1 MSWSVLFSYVV
12 PYALGMIA
20 SLVLARYAWRRRSLR
35 GAEYFAL
42 YMLAAVEW
50 SACALLGLFTTN
62 TIFTHAWEFIG
73 SIGMALMPIAWIAFT
88 LKYTGREKWLTLLT
102 WVLVSAEPVSAILLR
117 ITVYLYTFIVN
128 MLNLEA
134 VKPIIEY
141 LNRIN
146 TTLQTAHFIYLMI
159 LLLIGAL
166 FIIQTLIR
174 APRMYQG
181 QFISLLIGALLPWV
195 FGFIDAFDLLPF
207 GDFNLIPIAFA
218 VGGVIAA
225 WGIFRYQVF
234 DILPIALDTV
244 VDNISD
250 GVVVLDMLYRIV
262 DMNPA
267 AQRMLN
273 LDLCNVAGIPITQ
286 ALSNWLDLPG
296 YLKQESSQTL
306 EFALDRSRDC
316 EVHLSPLRDQQ
327 KVIFGR
333 LLLLHDITERKQAE
347 VAMLQAKELAEESAR
362 AAEAANQAKSVFLA
376 NMSHELRTPLNAIL
390 GFSELMYRDATLTAD
405 QRENLE
411 TINRSGQHLLT
422 LINDVLEMSKIEAGR
437 TTLYEQSFDLHRL
450 LAALESM
457 FHLRATN
464 KDLQLIFD
472 CMPDVPQYIHGDESK
487 LRQVL
492 INLLSN
498 AIKFTDEGGVT
509 LRVKAERES
518 ESTPAESAPAEGNP
532 GADRRCRLVF
542 DVEDT
547 GVGISPEERSR
558 LFDPFVQTASG
569 QKSQEGT
576 GLGLPISLEFI
587 KLMGGS
593 ITVDSEPGR
602 GSTFKFDVQV
612 TIADASDVPGE
623 ESARRVLGL
632 APDQY
637 AAGGGPFRL
646 LVVEDREPSRLLLL
660 KLLQPL
666 GFDVRGVING
676 KQAIEMWEQWSPHL
690 IWMDMRMPV
699 MDGYEATQYIKST
712 TKGQATVIVA
722 LTASAFEEDR
732 AMILSN
738 GCDDF
743 LRKPFREAE
752 IFAMLEKHLG
762 VRFIY
767 ADDEA
772 ESHPAQPLIELT
784 PQALAV
790 MPPAWLTA
798 LYAAALSADVDA
810 TQALL
815 DEANA
820 SQPALV
826 AALSRLVANFRFD
839 VIMTLTAQYA

>member
-1 MSWSVLFSYVV
+1 MSWSALFYYVV
-12 PYALGMIA
+12 PYSLGIIT
-20 SLVLARYAWRRRSLR
+20 SLILARYAWRRRSIR
-35 GAEYFAL
+35 GVEYFAL

-50 SACALLGLFTTN
+50 SVCGLLSLFTTN
-62 TIFTHAWEFIG
+62 SFLDHGWEFIS
-73 SIGMALMPIAWIAFT
+73 SIGIALMPIAWIAFT
-88 LKYTGREKWLTLLT
+88 LKYTGREKWLTFLT
-102 WVLVSAEPVSAILLR
+102 WIIVAVEPVSAILLE

-134 VKPIIEY
+134 IKPIIEY
-141 LNRIN
+141 LNRLN
-146 TTLQTAHFIYLMI
+146 GTVQTVHFIYLGI
-159 LLLIGAL
+159 LLVIGAL
-166 FIIQTLIR
+166 FIIQNLIR

-195 FGFIDAFDLLPF
+195 FAFFSMFEVQLM
-207 GDFNLIPIAFA
+207 GDVDLIPIAFA

-244 VDNISD
+244 VDNIND

-262 DMNPA
+262 DMNPT
-267 AQRMLN
+267 AQQMLN
-273 LDLCNVAGIPITQ
+273 LDLNNIAGIPVTQ
-286 ALSNWLDLPG
+286 VLSDWPDLPG
-296 YLKQESSQTL
+296 QLEQEATQIL
-306 EFALDRSRDC
+306 EFTLNRAKTPRDC
-316 EVHLSPLRDQQ
+316 EIHLSPLRDRQN
-327 KVIFGR
+327 VIFGR
-333 LLLLHDITERKQAE
+333 LILLHDITERKQAE
-347 VAMLQAKELAEESAR
+347 VALREAKEIAEEGAR
-362 AAEAANQAKSVFLA
+362 VAEAANQAKSVFLA

-390 GFSELMYRDATLTAD
+390 GFSELMSRDTSLTAD

-457 FHLRATN
+457 FHLRATG

-472 CMPDVPQYIHGDESK
+472 CMPDVPQYIRSDESK

-509 LRVKAERES
+509 LRIKTDDAQ
-518 ESTPAESAPAEGNP
+518 PASPDG
-532 GADRRCRLVF
+532 RCRLIF

-547 GVGISPEERSR
+547 GVGISPEEQVR

-587 KLMGGS
+587 KLMGGT
-593 ITVDSEPGR
+593 ITVVSEPGR
-602 GSTFKFDVQV
+602 GSTFRFDVQA
-612 TIADASDVPGE
+612 TLASASDVPGE
-623 ESARRVLGL
+623 ETARRVLGL
-632 APDQY
+632 APDQH
-637 AAGGGPFRL
+637 AADGSPYRL
-646 LVVEDREPSRLLLL
+646 LVVEDRDPSRLLLL

-666 GFDVRGVING
+666 GFDVRSATNG
-676 KQAIEMWEQWSPHL
+676 KQALEMWENWSPHL

-699 MDGYEATQYIKST
+699 MDGYEATQHIKST

-767 ADDEA
+767 AEDEV
-772 ESHPAQPLIELT
+772 ECQSTPPSVELT
-784 PQALAV
+784 PEALSAL
-790 MPPAWLTA
+790 PPAWLA
-798 LYAAALSADVDA
+798 MLHAAAISADVDA
-810 TQALL
+810 TQVLL
-815 DEANA
+815 DEACPDH
-820 SQPALV
+820 PALV
-826 AALSRLVANFRFD
+826 AALSKLVANFRFD